1 MTKEE
6 ILNQI
11 QFTIVDAVE
20 NCNDAYVSHGTAH
33 DEAIDAYNQVA
44 EYIDELLTRQLSAI
58 SRVEVITEK
67 GRVYSKWVRDNHA
80 FKISLQ
86 DDNRTIKIFEVLEY

>member
-1 MTKEE
+1 MTSEE
-6 ILNQI
+6 ILTQI

-20 NCNDAYVSHGTAH
+20 NCNDAYVSRGAAH

-44 EYIDELLTRQLSAI
+44 EYIHELLARQLSTI